1 MGTMTKPTATAP
13 VRPRAAYNR
22 GAKKGVF
29 DLDVYDVRD
38 LVERTGLIHEIVTL
52 AARKGELPGRKFL
65 GPGGW
70 RFTHAAVMWWL
81 AGSPGRFD
89 PLAWNVQF
97 ERQEAE
103 PEAATA

>member
-1 MGTMTKPTATAP
+1 MGAMVKTAIKGQAA
-13 VRPRAAYNR
+13 VRAASYKR

-38 LVERTGLIHEIVTL
+38 LVERTGLVHELITL

-81 AGSPGRFD
+81 AGSPGKFD
-89 PLAWNVQF
+89 PLVGYVAYD
-97 ERQEAE
+97 A
-103 PEAATA
+103 EAAVAKSA